1 MDAVEFLKERKRLCE
16 VYFEKTECKECPL
29 ENMGCWTV
37 DFCADDSC
45 EKVIAIVEQWSK
57 EHPRKTRQSV
67 FLEQWPET
75 EIDQYGYLM
84 VCPKRIS
91 ADCRIRYGNCANRV
105 CSDCHREFWGQEVE

>member
-1 MDAVEFLKERKRLCE
+1 MEALEFLKEERRMCASFDAMCVK
-16 VYFEKTECKECPL
+16 CPL
-29 ENMGCWTV
+29 GDTGCCVIVGDTDRELENEVT
-37 DFCADDSC
+37 A
-45 EKVIAIVEQWSK
+45 VEQWSK

>member
-1 MDAVEFLKERKRLCE
+1 MDAVKFIEEHRRMYKVTGKHLPTLAEGIPAEDVVKE
-16 VYFEKTECKECPL
+16 
-29 ENMGCWTV
+29 
-37 DFCADDSC
+37 
-45 EKVIAIVEQWSK
+45 VEEWSAA
-57 EHPRKTRQSV
+57 HPRKTRQSV
-67 FLEQWPET
+67 FLAQWPET